1 MSRYTAVPSRE
12 IGPASS
18 DSEAE
23 ALLPSHLA
31 IAPVHTLGVK
41 CSEPLFR
48 IVMMVEASAAY
59 AATPSYIPGGALE
72 AGPDLIQT
80 QDTLQC
86 CGKWLRFCVTALL
99 RCCAAALLRFR
110 RCCVSALAALLRNFV
125 AALLCCVAALLRCCL
140 LYTSPSPRD

>member
-41 CSEPLFR
+41 CSEPLFH
-48 IVMMVEASAAY
+48 IVMLGEARAAY
-59 AATPSYIPGGALE
+59 VATPSHVPGGALE

-80 QDTLQC
+80 QNTLQRESYHETEP
-86 CGKWLRFCVTALL
+86 LTVVP
-99 RCCAAALLRFR
+99 
-110 RCCVSALAALLRNFV
+110 VS
-125 AALLCCVAALLRCCL
+125 
-140 LYTSPSPRD
+140 YTHLTLPTICSV